1 MFEVISR
8 DLTGA
13 FITFVT
19 LILKGRLNGLFELG
33 PGEFTLVQLCL
44 SERWNRGDLFL
55 CWTSL
60 PFLNVLVL
68 GFRFGRRRKQ
78 LSLELRSGAEASRPL
93 RLLGQIWTRRGSKE
107 TFLLFILSLRMLP
120 HSIEHFIQ
128 LGLFGRE
135 PA

>member
-33 PGEFTLVQLCL
+33 PGEFTLVQLWL

-60 PFLNVLVL
+60 TFLNALERR
-68 GFRFGRRRKQ
+68 FRFGGRRKE
-78 LSLELRSGAEASRPL
+78 LSLNLGGGAVAS
-93 RLLGQIWTRRGSKE
+93 
-107 TFLLFILSLRMLP
+107 
-120 HSIEHFIQ
+120 
-128 LGLFGRE
+128 
-135 PA
+135 